1 MKKTKIS
8 KLQYNINNQKACYLY
23 KKKHSMQGK
32 LNLRPRV
39 ISTTNYTK

>member
-23 KKKHSMQGK
+23 KKTFNARQIKSQTEG
-32 LNLRPRV
+32 N
-39 ISTTNYTK
+39 